1 VEALVGA
8 AIASRSA
15 GQVTQALSCLERA
28 LTLAQDETIVGP
40 FIWETPQVRPLLLK
54 MEQGPGEYAALG
66 LRQRLLTTMGVPVRS
81 PDRNSGGAA
90 AADGLSQRE
99 LTVLRLLAGNL
110 TNPEMAAALAVSL
123 NTLKTHLKHIYRKLG
138 VKNRQQAIARSRE
151 LGLR

>member
-1 VEALVGA
+1 M
-8 AIASRSA
+8 
-15 GQVTQALSCLERA
+15 
-28 LTLAQDETIVGP
+28 GP
-40 FIWETPQVRPLLLK
+40 FLWETAQVRPLLLK

-81 PDRNSGGAA
+81 PAHDSSGVV
-90 AADGLSQRE
+90 AADRLSKRE

-110 TNPEMAAALAVSL
+110 TNPEMAAALAVSP

-151 LGLR
+151 LGLQ